1 MTQPSRGTI
10 VPATGIGFPHAS
22 HGLGCADFC
31 FDDVVDPVGAEA
43 KLRASIPFN
52 AEKAQHL
59 TTKLRHPSS
68 HRATGRHDAPVT
80 YLATWHVK
88 QRSTT

>member
-1 MTQPSRGTI
+1 MTRGTDAI
-10 VPATGIGFPHAS
+10 
-22 HGLGCADFC
+22 ADFR

-43 KLRASIPFN
+43 KLRASIPFD
-52 AEKAQHL
+52 AEKARHL
-59 TTKLRHPSS
+59 IGKLRHPSG

-80 YLATWHVK
+80 YLATWHEK